1 MGEQYAGR
9 DADRNLPAERSGV
22 RFLIVTARSEG
33 QRLDNF
39 LLRELPG
46 VPKTRL
52 YKALRKG
59 EVRVNRGRAKPGQR
73 LTEGDSVRLPP
84 LHQPARRKPPPVPW
98 HWAERLAGRV
108 VLEDENLLVI
118 NKPSGLAV
126 HGGSGVNLGLI
137 ECLRQLRPEDR
148 DLELVHRLDRDTS
161 GLILVARRPR
171 ALKALHE
178 KLRGD
183 GVEKVYLALVA
194 GRWPRGLHE
203 VDAPLEK
210 QARASGERVVRAS
223 AAGRRSLT
231 RFRVVERFPTA
242 TLVEARPVTG
252 RTHQIRVHALHAG
265 HPLVGDVKYQGE
277 REATLAEQGGLER
290 LFLHAWR
297 LCFSLGDPLRAY
309 DLVAPLDPDLE
320 DFLEKLRNTMKKK

>member
-1 MGEQYAGR
+1 MGEQHASGDGGGGR
-9 DADRNLPAERSGV
+9 PTERTGV
-22 RFLIVTARSEG
+22 RLVTVTARSDG

-59 EVRVNRGRAKPGQR
+59 EIRVNKGRARPGQR
-73 LTEGDSVRLPP
+73 LAEGDTVRLPP

-98 HWAERLAGRV
+98 HWAERLAGRI
-108 VLEDENLLVI
+108 VLEDEDLLVI
-118 NKPSGLAV
+118 NKPAGLAV

-137 ECLRQLRPEDR
+137 ECLRQVRPQDR

-161 GLILVARRPR
+161 GLILLARRAR
-171 ALKALHE
+171 VLKALHA

-194 GRWPRGLHE
+194 GRWPRGLSE

-210 QARASGERVVRAS
+210 QARASGERVVRVS
-223 AAGRRSLT
+223 AAGRRSVT
-231 RFRVVERFPTA
+231 RFRVVERFRDA
-242 TLVEARPVTG
+242 TLVEARPLTG

-277 REATLAEQGGLER
+277 RERALAEAGGLDR

-297 LCFSLGDPLRAY
+297 LRFTLGDPPRAY
-309 DLVAPLDPDLE
+309 DLEAPLDEDLE
-320 DFLEKLRNTMKKK
+320 QLLEKLRN